1 MNKEEKTIQDLF
13 PDLSPK
19 ERKEAKQN
27 LQNYLKVV
35 GRIYDNLDEKEKQK
49 LLLKLEWEK
58 RDLGKRS
65 ASQK

>member
-1 MNKEEKTIQDLF
+1 MDKEEKTIKDLF

-27 LQNYLKVV
+27 LQNYLKLV
-35 GRIYDNLDEKEKQK
+35 GRIYDSLDEKEKQK

-58 RDLGKRS
+58 RNSGKQS

>member
-1 MNKEEKTIQDLF
+1 MNKEENTIQDLF
-13 PDLSPK
+13 SDLSPK

-27 LQNYLKVV
+27 LQNYLKIV

-58 RDLGKRS
+58 RNLGKNS